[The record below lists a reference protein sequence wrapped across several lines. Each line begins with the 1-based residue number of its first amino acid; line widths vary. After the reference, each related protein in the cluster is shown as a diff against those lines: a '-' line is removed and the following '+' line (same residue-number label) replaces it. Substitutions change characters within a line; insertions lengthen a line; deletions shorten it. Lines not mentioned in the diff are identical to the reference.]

1 MIGIF
6 FDIWFQLVFIL
17 CFVTLLAGGLPAVVA
32 LFWPIV
38 FLCGILSFLS
48 TSIAIERIGR
58 EASQQ
63 LKKK

>member
-6 FDIWFQLVFIL
+6 FGVWFQLVYVL
-17 CFVTLLAGGLPAVVA
+17 CFVTLLAGGIPAVVA

-38 FLCGILSFLS
+38 FLCGILSFFS
-48 TSIAIERIGR
+48 TSMVIDRIGR

-63 LKKK
+63 LQKK